1 MSLII
6 RHLQEAATAEHVM
19 LVCFFGVLVC
29 AVNRPLLNSSS
40 VRVANDTFGSN
51 ISTNLVPGHQVSV
64 DVASGKTSKS
74 GRDFTTRLS
83 MPVIRGGL
91 NSNISDILEASGYGT
106 ETDIQVDDE
115 YRFMI
120 IFRF

>member
-1 MSLII
+1 M
-6 RHLQEAATAEHVM
+6 
-19 LVCFFGVLVC
+19 C

-51 ISTNLVPGHQVSV
+51 VSTNLVPDHQVSV
-64 DVASGKTSKS
+64 DVASKKTSQG
-74 GRDFTTRLS
+74 GRDFTNRLS